1 MGLQTDQ
8 ADLSVLTQT
17 LRVRP
22 VYTRLHL
29 QCITG
34 VWVYSLCPNHLHEAN
49 CRVHG
54 LAHLGWLQHDAAGT
68 YMLHRKV
75 FTGARSPTG
84 TGTGTGSK
92 DLLHGVW
99 TWTMSSRVY
108 RRQLVSVLD
117 TCSAINSSLLYGY
130 LDKHHCG
137 YLVCVCGLVCG
148 LCCRVGKP
156 CIQQSC
162 LPAAALTSNCCC
174 VDSSGVDGVFQEQ
187 VTVVVK

>member
-1 MGLQTDQ
+1 MYHRCVGVQP
-8 ADLSVLTQT
+8 LSQSPARGQLSGTWP
-17 LRVRP
+17 RAP
-22 VYTRLHL
+22 
-29 QCITG
+29 G
-34 VWVYSLCPNHLHEAN
+34 VAAARS
-49 CRVHG
+49 
-54 LAHLGWLQHDAAGT
+54 HDAART

-84 TGTGTGSK
+84 TGNK

-99 TWTMSSRVY
+99 TLTMSSRVY

-117 TCSAINSSLLYGY
+117 TCSAINSSLLYG
-130 LDKHHCG
+130 LPG
-137 YLVCVCGLVCG
+137 QTSLWLPSVCVCGVVCG

>member
-17 LRVRP
+17 LRARP

-34 VWVYSLCPNHLHEAN
+34 VWVYSHCPNRGQLSGTWPRAPGVAAA
-49 CRVHG
+49 RS
-54 LAHLGWLQHDAAGT
+54 HDAAGT

-84 TGTGTGSK
+84 TGSK

-99 TWTMSSRVY
+99 TLTMSSRVY
-108 RRQLVSVLD
+108 RRQLVSVL
-117 TCSAINSSLLYGY
+117 THA
-130 LDKHHCG
+130 
-137 YLVCVCGLVCG
+137 V
-148 LCCRVGKP
+148 R
-156 CIQQSC
+156 
-162 LPAAALTSNCCC
+162 
-174 VDSSGVDGVFQEQ
+174 
-187 VTVVVK
+187 